1 MTAAARPCVVVR
13 ALETVASMYLHV
25 SDLVRPLAGL
35 LAVYEGALEK
45 LQNSDQGSYWPGHHV
60 YTKL

>member
-1 MTAAARPCVVVR
+1 
-13 ALETVASMYLHV
+13 MYLRV